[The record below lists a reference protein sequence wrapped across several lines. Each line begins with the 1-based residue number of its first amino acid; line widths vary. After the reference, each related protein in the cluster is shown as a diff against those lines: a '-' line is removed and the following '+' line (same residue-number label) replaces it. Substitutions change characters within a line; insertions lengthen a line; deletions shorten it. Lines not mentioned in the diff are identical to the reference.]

1 VYLEE
6 MQDAVVYYILIA
18 AFGAMV
24 GALLASFV
32 LLTIPCSRII
42 LSPLELNDEIPP
54 TVRP

>member
-1 VYLEE
+1 